1 MQTVPLTTATPQARR
16 RKAGEWFVRSG
27 IQDARGGVSRYFRGD
42 TGVRLPD
49 STEITGYAVAGMLL
63 LGLDAGARRAAGFLL
78 SRAWDSE
85 LQIFPFEIEGSP
97 RLAYFFDSG
106 IIARG
111 LMRLGETTGEEMY
124 WNGAE
129 AALRSMARD
138 FGAARGCHPI
148 VELPSKQPLPYTE
161 WWSRRPG
168 SFHLK
173 AALAWCELWGADDP
187 DYQRLLAFALDA
199 APETLG
205 GETDPGRLMDRLHP
219 YCYFLEGLMPVARA
233 HRETLAHGIALVAE
247 RLHSLKDTVCRSDV
261 FAQLLRIR
269 LLADALGGVPLDERA
284 AAGEAEALA
293 AMQIESEDER
303 LDGAFA
309 FGRRNGELIPH
320 ANPVSTIFAVQAL
333 DWWRDY
339 QDGRFAAGW
348 RELI

>member
-1 MQTVPLTTATPQARR
+1 MKPPVSLGWR
-16 RKAGEWFVRSG
+16 RKAADWFVRSG
-27 IQDARGGVSRYFRGD
+27 IQDSAGGVARYYRGD
-42 TGVRLPD
+42 SGIRLPN
-49 STEITGYAVAGMLL
+49 STEITGYSVAGLL
-63 LGLDAGARRAAGFLL
+63 LVGLETEALRAGDFLRY
-78 SRAWDSE
+78 RAWDAQR
-85 LQIFPFEIEGSP
+85 QIIPFELEGSP

-111 LMRLGETTGEEMY
+111 LARLHEATGDKAY
-124 WNGAE
+124 RSGAI
-129 AALRSMARD
+129 AAARSMARD
-138 FGAARGCHPI
+138 FRAPRGYHPI
-148 VELPSKQPLPYTE
+148 LELPSKTPVSYTE

-247 RLHSLKDTVCRSDV
+247 HLHNLKDTVCRSDV

-284 AAGEAEALA
+284 AAEEAEALA

-309 FGRRNGELIPH
+309 FGRRDGELIPH

-339 QDGRFAAGW
+339 QDGRLTAGW